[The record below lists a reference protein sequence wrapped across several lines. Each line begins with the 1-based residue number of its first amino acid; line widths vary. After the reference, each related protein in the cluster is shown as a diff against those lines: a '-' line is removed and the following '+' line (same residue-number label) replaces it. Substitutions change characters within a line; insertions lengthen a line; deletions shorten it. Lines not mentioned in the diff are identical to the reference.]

1 MPSLIEFKQPRRDR
15 VSSLPVCNKPDRP
28 SAPSVIN
35 LPQLAVPTDN
45 NELKGGGGIIAP
57 SPTVVSSSPSQPA
70 NDIVSAATPIRRRGK
85 CMSRRK
91 GQNGNVF
98 VKSNCKLGRC
108 EHQKGLCPKYG
119 RYWKDQPGLHERLRV
134 VVSLGNVTQTVAE
147 RNLRDHILKT
157 QVDSPETFVEVISP
171 SITFKEQARW
181 WLDEMRAGRIVSRK
195 KRLPIKPAT
204 LAGYQ
209 AAVNWLNETIGNTA
223 LADIK
228 NEVAKQLVIKM
239 KAANLADKTVVNYF
253 QVVKA
258 VVASAVSSEGEQL
271 YPRNWNFHFIGLPV
285 IDEKKQCKPSLTAT
299 EVKQVL
305 ARAKGRYKVLF
316 ALLPGTGLR
325 IGEALGLKLG
335 EHLSGDFS
343 TIRVQQSVWRG
354 SVQTPKT
361 DNAVREIDIPTPL
374 ATFLKA
380 SVGGRTSGF
389 LFQSDSGRP
398 LTQRNVLR
406 DGLGKIRRDLQLEH
420 GTGFH
425 SFRRFRTAHLRKNRV
440 PWDLQKL
447 WLGHANRDVTDR
459 YAEQLKEDVEW
470 RKQEAERAGLGFKL
484 PTLESSVGLLG
495 LPKQQKSKLKKVA

>member
-1 MPSLIEFKQPRRDR
+1 MAQSKTSHVGPAI
-15 VSSLPVCNKPDRP
+15 SSEYCAEHT
-28 SAPSVIN
+28 ST
-35 LPQLAVPTDN
+35 PQQT
-45 NELKGGGGIIAP
+45 GGI
-57 SPTVVSSSPSQPA
+57 VPA
-70 NDIVSAATPIRRRGK
+70 AIPIRRRGK
-85 CMSRRK
+85 CMSRRV

-98 VKSNCKLGRC
+98 VKSKCKLGRC
-108 EHQKGLCPKYG
+108 DHQKGLCPKYG
-119 RYWKDQPGLHERLRV
+119 RYWKDQPGQQERLRV
-134 VVSLGNVTQTVAE
+134 VVSLGSVTQTVAE
-147 RNLRDHILKT
+147 RNLRDHIRKT
-157 QVDSPETFVEVISP
+157 QVDSPETFVEVTSP
-171 SITFKEQARW
+171 TTSFKKQADW

-195 KRLPIKPAT
+195 KRKPIKPAT

-209 AAVNWLNETIGNTA
+209 AAVNWLNETIGGTP

-271 YPRNWNFHFIGLPV
+271 HPRNWNFHFIGLPV
-285 IDEKKQCKPSLTAT
+285 IDEKKQCKPSLTT
-299 EVKQVL
+299 SEVEQIL
-305 ARAKGRYKVLF
+305 TRAKGRYKVLF

-343 TIRVQQSVWRG
+343 TIRVRQSVWRG
-354 SVQTPKT
+354 SVQAPKT
-361 DNAVREIDIPTPL
+361 DNAVREVDLPTSL
-374 ATFLKA
+374 AVFLKA

-389 LFQSDSGRP
+389 LFQSESGRP

-406 DGLGKIRRDLQLEH
+406 DGLGKIRKDMQLEK
-420 GTGFH
+420 GKAFH
-425 SFRRFRTAHLRKNRV
+425 AFRRFRTAHLRKNRV

-447 WLGHANRDVTDR
+447 WLGHANKDVTDR

-470 RKQEAERAGLGFKL
+470 RKQEAEKAGLGFKL
-484 PTLESSVGLLG
+484 PSVETSVGLLG
-495 LPKQQKSKLKKVA
+495 LPKQQKSKVKKVA

>member
-1 MPSLIEFKQPRRDR
+1 
-15 VSSLPVCNKPDRP
+15 
-28 SAPSVIN
+28 
-35 LPQLAVPTDN
+35 
-45 NELKGGGGIIAP
+45 
-57 SPTVVSSSPSQPA
+57 
-70 NDIVSAATPIRRRGK
+70 
-85 CMSRRK
+85 MSRRV

-108 EHQKGLCPKYG
+108 EHPKSLCPKYG
-119 RYWKDQPGLHERLRV
+119 RYWKDQPGQHERLRV
-134 VVSLGNVTQTVAE
+134 VVSLGSVTRTVAE
-147 RNLRDHILKT
+147 RNLRDHIRKT
-157 QVDSPETFVEVISP
+157 QVDSPETFVEVTSP
-171 SITFKEQARW
+171 TITFRKQAQW

-195 KRLPIKPAT
+195 KRAPIKPAT

-209 AAVNWLNETIGNTA
+209 AAVNWLNEAIGDKA

-239 KAANLADKTVVNYF
+239 RADSLADKTIVNYF

-285 IDEKKQCKPSLTAT
+285 IDEKKQCKPSLTT
-299 EVKQVL
+299 NEVEQIL
-305 ARAKGRYKVLF
+305 ERAKGRYKVLF
-316 ALLPGTGLR
+316 ALLAGTGLR

-335 EHLSGDFS
+335 EHLSSDFS
-343 TIRVQQSVWRG
+343 TIRVRQSVWRS

-361 DNAVREIDIPTPL
+361 DNAVREIDLPTSL
-374 ATFLKA
+374 AAFLKA
-380 SVGGRTSGF
+380 YAGDRTSGF
-389 LFQSDSGRP
+389 LFKSESGRP

-406 DGLGKIRRDLQLEH
+406 DGLGKIGRDLKFER
-420 GTGFH
+420 GKGFH
-425 SFRRFRTAHLRKNRV
+425 AFRRFRTAHLRKNRV

-470 RKQEAERAGLGFKL
+470 RKEVAENAGLGFKL
-484 PTLESSVGLLG
+484 PTIERSVGLLG
-495 LPKQQKSKLKKVA
+495 LPNSKKIKMKKAA